1 MEPVG
6 VQGAKPPEDLQFN
19 ATVQREAY
27 HALLHWNRNVD
38 FDIDMGKL
46 KFKTRPAEKGA
57 EEKINPG
64 LHFMGP
70 QTRNGKTE
78 YSKIEKR
85 NNF

>member
-6 VQGAKPPEDLQFN
+6 VQGAKPPEDLQFH
-19 ATVQREAY
+19 ATVQPEAY
-27 HALLHWNRNVD
+27 HALPQWNRNVD

-70 QTRNGKTE
+70 KQE
-78 YSKIEKR
+78 MEKR
-85 NNF
+85 NIQK